1 MCRGVE
7 KQSLVTPCS
16 LQILLST
23 SWRTLSSNRRLPV
36 ACSEKYLQH
45 QVSSMPSYFSNLI
58 SWAFS
63 YPENRIFEKF
73 HKNVY
78 TMLPI
83 PTFNSHLPAG
93 FSRVVFIHWQHFW
106 GLVEQSFL
114 GWVSYHIVPAT
125 KPSASK
131 YYMTMGQQLG
141 FIPTT
146 RSDFQD

>member
-1 MCRGVE
+1 
-7 KQSLVTPCS
+7 
-16 LQILLST
+16 
-23 SWRTLSSNRRLPV
+23 
-36 ACSEKYLQH
+36 
-45 QVSSMPSYFSNLI
+45 MPSYFSNLI